1 MQPHIAVIMAVR
13 PLPAESMASTGVPAG
28 IPVRYFHAGDGVQLA
43 YREMGEGRPL
53 VLIHGYFS
61 TAVVNWMR
69 YGHAAML
76 AAHGHR
82 VIMPD
87 LRGHGD
93 SAKPHAAAAYPPDVL
108 ADDGFALLHHLG
120 LTDYDLGGYS
130 LGGRTTVR
138 MLVRG
143 AMPGRAIVAG
153 MGLDGIVHSGG
164 RSAFFRR
171 ILTQLGT
178 FERGSI
184 EWMTE
189 AFLKTVGGDPLAL
202 IHILATFVDTPIED
216 VARIRTPTLV
226 LTGADDDETIHVGQR
241 RLARQPRRRL
251 AASPPTAKGLGRDG
265 TRALPKPP
273 AFLRSAASTCSI
285 PSPSA
290 SSTISRAS
298 PLRFATRPS
307 LW

>member
-1 MQPHIAVIMAVR
+1 
-13 PLPAESMASTGVPAG
+13 MASTGTRADVP
-28 IPVRYFHAGDGVQLA
+28 IRYFQAGDGVQLA
-43 YREMGEGRPL
+43 YREMGEGRPI

-61 TAVVNWMR
+61 TAVVNWVR
-69 YGHAAML
+69 YGHAAL
-76 AAHGHR
+76 IAAQGHR

-108 ADDGFALLHHLG
+108 ADDGFALIQHLG

-171 ILTQLGT
+171 ILTERGT
-178 FERGSI
+178 FERLSV

-189 AFLKTVGGDPLAL
+189 AFLKTVGGDQIGRA
-202 IHILATFVDTPIED
+202 
-216 VARIRTPTLV
+216 
-226 LTGADDDETIHVGQR
+226 HV
-241 RLARQPRRRL
+241 
-251 AASPPTAKGLGRDG
+251 
-265 TRALPKPP
+265 
-273 AFLRSAASTCSI
+273 
-285 PSPSA
+285 
-290 SSTISRAS
+290 
-298 PLRFATRPS
+298 
-307 LW
+307 